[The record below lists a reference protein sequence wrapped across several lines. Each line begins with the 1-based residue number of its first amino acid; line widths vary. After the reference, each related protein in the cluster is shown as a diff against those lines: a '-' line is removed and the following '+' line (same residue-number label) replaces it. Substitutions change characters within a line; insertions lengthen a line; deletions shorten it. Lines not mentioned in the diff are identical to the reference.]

1 MKQSVLSNGCFRRH
15 QFAIGRNNKC
25 VRKRYSRGELSNT
38 FMNRSGVTINCLIKR
53 DANYVEKNKKSCRW
67 VQAFGL
73 ILVRSLQNNDP
84 NETQD
89 EAART

>member
-1 MKQSVLSNGCFRRH
+1 
-15 QFAIGRNNKC
+15 
-25 VRKRYSRGELSNT
+25 
-38 FMNRSGVTINCLIKR
+38 MNRSGVTINCLIKR